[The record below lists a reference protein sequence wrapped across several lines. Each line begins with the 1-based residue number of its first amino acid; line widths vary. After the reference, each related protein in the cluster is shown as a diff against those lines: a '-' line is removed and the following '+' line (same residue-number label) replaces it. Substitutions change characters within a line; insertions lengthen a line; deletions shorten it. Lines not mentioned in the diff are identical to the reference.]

1 MNLQEILDRI
11 YSIQNQ
17 IREDN
22 VAGALDDLNVLE
34 DDLEIAIEKQKHGPM
49 TAAEEDRNAG
59 ITRLA
64 DGSVQSE
71 ATDRYDHEA
80 HVKKH
85 LEAIDKVRFAD
96 ARDHH
101 LIRQNYR
108 RMVGLDK

>member
-17 IREDN
+17 INENN

-34 DDLEIAIEKQKHGPM
+34 DDLEIAIAKQKYGPM
-49 TAAEEDRNAG
+49 TPAEEDRNAG
-59 ITRLA
+59 ITRRA
-64 DGSVQSE
+64 DGSVQDE
-71 ATDRYDHEA
+71 TTDTP
-80 HVKKH
+80 VMG
-85 LEAIDKVRFAD
+85 FAD

-108 RMVGLDK
+108 RMIGADK

>member
-34 DDLEIAIEKQKHGPM
+34 DDLEIAIAKQKYGPM
-49 TAAEEDRNAG
+49 TPAEEDRNAG
-59 ITRLA
+59 VKRQP
-64 DGSVQSE
+64 DGSV
-71 ATDRYDHEA
+71 
-80 HVKKH
+80 VMG
-85 LEAIDKVRFAD
+85 FAD

>member
-34 DDLEIAIEKQKHGPM
+34 DDLEIAIEKEKHGPM

-59 ITRLA
+59 ITRRA
-64 DGSVQSE
+64 DGSVLSE
-71 ATDRYDHEA
+71 ATDSP
-80 HVKKH
+80 VMS
-85 LEAIDKVRFAD
+85 FAD

-108 RMVGLDK
+108 RMVGLEK